1 MKSFAELVTRLEDA
15 TDDAQRIDALCAY
28 WTAVP
33 AADAAWALRLLAG
46 RGIGR
51 RLEPGALR
59 EATCRAAG
67 IERWLF
73 DACVDASGDWAETVA
88 HTLPPAARSIDE
100 PLAHWLGCEL
110 SAYEG
115 AEPGVNA
122 AQALRRC
129 AVLDTMSREL
139 LLRLLLG
146 RWRRLASDALL
157 QRSLSRHAGVDGR
170 LLALRWPAWLHP
182 RARPDASRWT
192 ALLRSEPACDAER
205 VLPHPFAPVEMIDG
219 DAAAIAAR
227 LGDASQWVV
236 HEWWGGERAQLVRRD
251 AGCACWPARDGERSL
266 VPAAQAAQA
275 ASGLPP
281 DTVVEGEWAQAG
293 GPAGQS
299 PPGAAPRWM
308 FRISDV
314 LELAGRDLRA
324 LPALQRVAAARELAC
339 GALLAGTP
347 QQVDDWF
354 ALGTRWA
361 GGRSHGVD
369 ALRLMRRD
377 AAYGTPRALFD
388 WRTPVWRATV
398 LLQSAEHVADVDGQ
412 ACIEL
417 GLALWNRRPADH
429 AAVQRALAAAQ
440 AGERLAAASAQ
451 LVPIA
456 KLRVAARPGGND
468 DDPLGA
474 GWSDWL
480 REATV
485 QRFGPVRWL
494 RVQRACEIAFDAAVP
509 TRRRRSGIELRGAR
523 FVRWCDGVDAAAV
536 DDLPTLHERVR
547 IDRS

>member
-1 MKSFAELVTRLEDA
+1 MKSFAELVARLEAA
-15 TDDAQRIDALCAY
+15 TDAGQRIDAMCAY
-28 WTAVP
+28 WSAAP

-51 RLEPGALR
+51 RLEPRALR

-67 IERWLF
+67 IEPWLF
-73 DACVDASGDWAETVA
+73 DACLDASGDWAETAA
-88 HTLPPAARSIDE
+88 HTLPPAARSIDR
-100 PLAHWLGCEL
+100 PLAYWLECAL
-110 SAYEG
+110 SAVKDAG
-115 AEPGVNA
+115 PRANAE
-122 AQALRRC
+122 QALRWC
-129 AVLDTMSREL
+129 AELDTPSREL

-146 RWRRLASDALL
+146 RWRRLASDTLL
-157 QRSLSRHAGVDGR
+157 QRALSRHAGIDGR
-170 LLALRWPAWLHP
+170 LLELRWPAWLHL

-236 HEWWGGERAQLVRRD
+236 HEWWRRD
-251 AGCACWPARDGERSL
+251 AGCACWPAREGEGGA
-266 VPAAQAAQA
+266 VPAAQAALA
-275 ASGLPP
+275 ASGLPSG
-281 DTVVEGEWAQAG
+281 TVVEGEWAQAG
-293 GPAGQS
+293 GPAREI
-299 PPGAAPRWM
+299 PRGAAPRWV
-308 FRISDV
+308 FRITDV

-339 GALLAGTP
+339 SPPLLAGAS
-347 QQVDDWF
+347 QQVDDWS

-361 GGRSHGVD
+361 TARSRGVD

-377 AAYGTPRALFD
+377 AAYGMPRALFD
-388 WRTPVWRATV
+388 WRTPAWRATV
-398 LLQSAEHVADVDGQ
+398 LLQSAEHVADADGQ

-417 GLALWNRRPADH
+417 GLALWNRRPADR
-429 AAVQRALAAAQ
+429 AAMQRALAAAQ
-440 AGERLAAASAQ
+440 TGERLAAASAQ

-456 KLRVAARPGGND
+456 KLRVAARPGGDD

-494 RVQRACEIAFDAAVP
+494 RAQRACEIAFDAAVLTP
-509 TRRRRSGIELRGAR
+509 RRRSGIVLRGAR
-523 FVRWCDGVDAAAV
+523 FVRWCDAVDAAAV
-536 DDLPTLHERVR
+536 DDLPSLHERVG